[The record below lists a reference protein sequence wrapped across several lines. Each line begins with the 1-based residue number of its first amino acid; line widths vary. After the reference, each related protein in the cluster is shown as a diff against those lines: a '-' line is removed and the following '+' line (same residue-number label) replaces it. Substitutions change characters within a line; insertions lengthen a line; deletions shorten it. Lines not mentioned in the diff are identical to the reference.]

1 MSHAIE
7 IPPSI
12 FRAYDIRGIAGRTL
26 TAEGVHAIGRAIGSV
41 AVERGETRAFLGR
54 DGRLSGPELSA
65 ALGAGLEATGLEVV
79 DIGLVP
85 TPVLYFAVCEFGS
98 GTGVMLTGSHNPP
111 DYNGLKIM
119 IAGDTLAE
127 DGIQDLRRRIESG
140 DLQAAPGRRR
150 SQDVLPA
157 YIERIVGDVHLSRA
171 LRVVVDCGN
180 GVAGIAAP
188 RLLRALGCEV
198 TELYCDV
205 DGRFPNHHPD
215 PSVPENLEA
224 LRAAVLGGDADLGLA
239 FDGDGDRLGVL
250 ARDGRVIWPDRLL
263 MLLAVDVLARNPGAR
278 ILYDVKCSRHL
289 DAAIRAAGGE
299 PEMWKTG
306 HSLIKA
312 RMRETGALLAG
323 EMSGHVFFKERWYGF
338 DDALYTAARLLE
350 VLAADRR
357 DPTAV
362 FAALPDS
369 VNTPE
374 LHVEMGEGEHFRF
387 MERFAREA
395 HFEGAAV
402 RTIDGVRADF
412 ADGWGLVRASNTT
425 PCLVLRFEAE
435 DEAGLHRIQEIFRRR
450 MLAVEPE
457 LALPF

>member
-1 MSHAIE
+1 MNAVTE
-7 IPPSI
+7 IPSSI
-12 FRAYDIRGIAGRTL
+12 FRAYDIRGVVGETL
-26 TAEGVHAIGRAIGSV
+26 TAEGVRAIGRAIGS
-41 AVERGETRAFLGR
+41 AAAARGDARALLGR

-65 ALGAGLEATGLEVV
+65 ALAAGLQAAGMEVV

-85 TPVLYFAVCEFGS
+85 TPVLYFAACEFGT

-111 DYNGLKIM
+111 GYNGLKIM
-119 IAGDTLAE
+119 VAGDTLAE
-127 DGIQDLRRRIESG
+127 EGIQDLRRRIETG
-140 DLQAAPGRRR
+140 DLR
-150 SQDVLPA
+150 SGAGSYAERDVLPA
-157 YIERIVGDVHLSRA
+157 YIERITRDVRPARA

-180 GVAGIAAP
+180 GAAGVAAP

-198 TELYCDV
+198 TELYCDI

-215 PSVPENLEA
+215 PSVPANLEA
-224 LRAAVLGGDADLGLA
+224 LRAAVVEGGADLGFA

-250 ARDGRVIWPDRLL
+250 AHDGRVIWPDRVL
-263 MLLAVDVLARNPGAR
+263 MLLAADVLARNPGAR

-350 VLAADRR
+350 VLAADPR
-357 DPTAV
+357 PPGEV
-362 FAALPDS
+362 LAALPDS

-374 LHVEMGEGEHFRF
+374 LHVDMREGEHFRF
-387 MERFAREA
+387 MERMAREA
-395 HFEGAAV
+395 RFEGA
-402 RTIDGVRADF
+402 RLYTIDGVRADF

-435 DEAGLHRIQEIFRRR
+435 DEAGLRRIQEAFRRQ
-450 MLAVEPE
+450 MLAVEPG
-457 LALPF
+457 LTLPF